1 MCLRCDTLLLSLQVS
16 VRISQRVALNL
27 EAALKRR
34 EKKKN
39 LYLLSQKSKC
49 QQKRGQ
55 WYLLPAV
62 LCCFFPP
69 TSSGSWEVARLQGWM
84 SRDGCFVPGACLVP
98 QPKISWKWRLS
109 LGVRVC
115 KTLHFRCCSSLKTVW
130 AFAAKGVWSRDS
142 SCNCAWYLQVVAGTS
157 SVVLRSSWPA
167 WMFLSAWTCLV
178 VACPV
183 LLSFLVC
190 EFPQFPQLSL
200 FPFCIACFPGESE
213 YFGASWTKKELW
225 HTQPVLG
232 FFGLCNKDWQKLKK
246 TPPYLITACCNED
259 RLDLTSSSVNLPG

>member
-34 EKKKN
+34 KKN
-39 LYLLSQKSKC
+39 PFICYLKSPSANRSVGSDIC
-49 QQKRGQ
+49 SLQSCVG
-55 WYLLPAV
+55 
-62 LCCFFPP
+62 FFPP

-84 SRDGCFVPGACLVP
+84 SRDGCFIPGTCLVP

-109 LGVRVC
+109 LWVRVC

-130 AFAAKGVWSRDS
+130 AFAAKGVWSPVS
-142 SCNCAWYLQVVAGTS
+142 SCNRAWYLQVIAGTF
-157 SVVLRSSWPA
+157 SVVLRSCWPA

-190 EFPQFPQLSL
+190 EFPQFP
-200 FPFCIACFPGESE
+200 
-213 YFGASWTKKELW
+213 
-225 HTQPVLG
+225 
-232 FFGLCNKDWQKLKK
+232 
-246 TPPYLITACCNED
+246 
-259 RLDLTSSSVNLPG
+259 